1 MLFDVFF
8 RATVVQAYATFWTNI
23 ESAELEDSNSAA
35 TVSVRQTTSGGYN
48 AYGRLT
54 SALRRQP

>member
-1 MLFDVFF
+1 MMSRGIILLLDVFF

-35 TVSVRQTTSGGYN
+35 TVSVRQTTPAG
-48 AYGRLT
+48 
-54 SALRRQP
+54 